1 MISGAGAAAQPK
13 SSKFG
18 GKSRSSAPSPEPS
31 PSDPEV
37 RPALV
42 SFTIR
47 TDTGELI
54 KIEKIDE
61 AGARHELDDEA
72 RASIAK
78 GIEAD
83 PVEEL
88 IALAFEDGIACVL
101 GDGSR
106 NDDKE
111 DTDDK
116 EEYQEVGELRHLLL
130 HRLMKSSLSDRLT
143 QPDMLNR
150 TILLTLIQRRHAVSP
165 QVTERSPVS
174 DRGEVASNTPQPP
187 EQPSGSA

>member
-1 MISGAGAAAQPK
+1 MVSGAGAAAKPK
-13 SSKFG
+13 SSKVG
-18 GKSRSSAPSPEPS
+18 GETRSSGPS
-31 PSDPEV
+31 PSDPGV
-37 RPALV
+37 RSELV

-61 AGARHELDDEA
+61 TGARHELDDEA
-72 RASIAK
+72 KAIIAK
-78 GIEAD
+78 GIDAD

-101 GDGSR
+101 GDESR
-106 NDDKE
+106 N
-111 DTDDK
+111 DDK
-116 EEYQEVGELRHLLL
+116 EEYQEDGELRHLLL

-150 TILLTLIQRRHAVSP
+150 TILLTLIQRSHAVSL
-165 QVTERSPVS
+165 QVNEPSPVS
-174 DRGEVASNTPQPP
+174 DHGEAPSNTPEPP